1 MKFVCLKKKNIKM
14 AVVIALVAV
23 ILSLNFMGG
32 TSAMVYF
39 NQAPRLVPIYNVA
52 TDEKKVAISFDSAW
66 GADKTLKILQT
77 LEQYNCRGTF
87 FLVGFW
93 VDKYADMV
101 KAIKDAGIE
110 IGTHSNTHPDFANL
124 SADQMSLELTT
135 SIEKI
140 EAITGDKVKLFR
152 APYGSYNN
160 TLLNITDEMGLKTI
174 QWNIDTLDWKGLS
187 GSEMLNR
194 VLNKVCNGSIILCHN
209 NSDNIIEG
217 LTLILDK
224 LTCMGYEVVSVG
236 ELIIEDN
243 YYIDSCGVQRQK

>member
-14 AVVIALVAV
+14 ILIVALVAV
-23 ILSLNFMGG
+23 VLSINFMGG

-39 NQAPRLVPIYNVA
+39 NQAPRLVPIYNVE
-52 TDEKKVAISFDSAW
+52 TEEKKVAISFDSAW
-66 GADKTLKILQT
+66 GADKTLKILDV
-77 LEQYNCRGTF
+77 LKEYNCRGTF

-93 VDKYADMV
+93 VDKYGDMV
-101 KAIKDAGIE
+101 EAIKEAGIE

-124 SADQMSLELTT
+124 SAEQMRLELTT

-140 EAITGDKVKLFR
+140 ENITGDKVELFR
-152 APYGSYNN
+152 APYGSYSN
-160 TLLNITDEMGLKTI
+160 TLLNITDEIGLKTI

-187 GSEMLNR
+187 GSEMLKR
-194 VLNKVCNGSIILCHN
+194 VLNKICNGSIILCHN

-224 LTCMGYEVVSVG
+224 LTSMGYKVVSVG
-236 ELIIEDN
+236 DLIMQDN
-243 YYIDSCGVQRQK
+243 YYIDSLGVQRRK